1 MTRPAARAA
10 KLMVP
15 AAVILLAVV
24 SLWRGAGSLRARGG
38 PVYLALAAPL
48 RDAQGRPYALGESS
62 RLGAQ
67 LAQRQI
73 NAEGGLAGRQL
84 ELVLQDDWATED
96 TAIRVSA
103 TLVEDERVIG
113 VAGHSN
119 SGNVVKAARN
129 YEGHLAAVATCA
141 TSATITEAGD
151 WTFRIASSDA
161 FNAAVLAREAHRL
174 DPNAAVL
181 YSNDN
186 FGRSLSALFV
196 QEYSRLGGRIVERDP
211 FHPTQE
217 DFTPY
222 LRRIQRRGV
231 RVVFIAGVDAG
242 AIHIVRQA
250 RSLGLQATFLGSSAL
265 ERLRTLGPVYDG
277 TIVGML
283 YHPQSSDPARRFAE
297 AFRQA
302 YGRDPDSFAAC
313 AYDAVNVLAEA
324 VRRGGATRRGVFQAL
339 TSMGAQGGG
348 PAWAGATGPIRFDRN
363 GDPVGKRYVLATIRD
378 GALVLR

>member
-1 MTRPAARAA
+1 MLA
-10 KLMVP
+10 VP
-15 AAVILLAVV
+15 AIVLAVGV
-24 SLWRGAGSLRARGG
+24 AVWRGVRSLRAEGG
-38 PVYLALAAPL
+38 AVYLGLAAPL
-48 RDAQGRPYALGESS
+48 RDPQGRPYALGESS

-67 LAQRQI
+67 LAQKQI
-73 NAEGGLAGRQL
+73 NDAGGLGGRRL
-84 ELVLQDDWATED
+84 ELVMHDDWATVD
-96 TAIRVSA
+96 TAIRVSQ
-103 TLVEDERVIG
+103 TLVADDRVVG

-119 SGNVVKAARN
+119 SGNVVAAAAR
-129 YEGHLAAVATCA
+129 YEGNVAAVATCA
-141 TSATITEAGD
+141 TSATITQAGD

-161 FNAAVLAREAHRL
+161 FNASVLAGEAHRL
-174 DPNAAVL
+174 NRRAAVL
-181 YSNDN
+181 YSNDD
-186 FGRSLSALFV
+186 FGRSLSRLFIS
-196 QEYSRLGGRIVERDP
+196 EYLRQGGTVVERDP
-211 FHPTQE
+211 FTPTQE

-242 AIHIVRQA
+242 AIRIVRQA
-250 RSLGLQATFLGSSAL
+250 RELGMEATFLGSSAL

-283 YHPQSSDPARRFAE
+283 YHPESGDEARRFAR
-297 AFRQA
+297 AFRGA

-324 VRRGGATRRGVFQAL
+324 VRRGGATRRGVHEAL
-339 TSMGAQGGG
+339 SGMGAASGG
-348 PAWAGATGPIRFDRN
+348 PPWAGATGPIRFDRN